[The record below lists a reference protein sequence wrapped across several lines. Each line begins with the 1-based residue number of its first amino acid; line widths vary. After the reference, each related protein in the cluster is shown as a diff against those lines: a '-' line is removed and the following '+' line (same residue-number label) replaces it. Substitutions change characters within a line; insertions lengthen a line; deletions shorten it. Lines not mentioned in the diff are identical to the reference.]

1 MAGTLELN
9 LVINTSQIDG
19 AANDAARKIKSAL
32 DSTAV
37 NAQASGRRIG
47 DALSSSFTD
56 AARRISS
63 TLSDVGTKLSVGLT
77 VPLAGLAAASIK
89 AAADVDKTRQTL
101 VALTGSVGAANA
113 KLSELRKLAATSPG
127 VTTSFASSLFGQF
140 KALGTVADESI
151 NRIIKSIGRL
161 NAVFTLPDPNQFA
174 RNLQQI
180 FTQGFERADIKEAI
194 GQVPIF
200 EQILE
205 QAFGTKDAAKLRK
218 LKDTGKLTISTFL
231 DGISNAVDTDQR
243 FANVQESIASKFAK
257 TKDQILVALA
267 PLGESLLRTLTPALE
282 RIIPKI
288 IELLDAFAKL
298 PAGVQEAIVI
308 FGLLNIALGPVL
320 KGFASLLSLVTS
332 ISGAVAGAGG
342 ITAAIAGLNPVVLA
356 IGGILT
362 AGAIGWYAYRKAVQD
377 GTDAID
383 QALAK
388 VERSQGIFT
397 DLQGNKVNRLGGKV
411 LTPEQQA
418 ALSGLQS
425 GGGGVVSGQ
434 SVNIN
439 AATGKPDASAPI
451 VGALAATATGSSA
464 ALNNARKLKE
474 ALVSLERERV
484 EQTNRILKA
493 EGDARSAALT
503 RQFDAGLISYREYN
517 DARFKIQEESIKREI
532 ALSQT
537 EAAQLETARS
547 TAKGAEK
554 IKIEDQLLKLYADQK
569 IKIIDL
575 TSALEE
581 NFDEYKKRNALP
593 NLDLQRQ
600 SQEQVVS
607 VVEDPRVVA
616 ARKKMQSE
624 KDAIIAQDIKLIDI
638 RRQQLEV
645 ENAIELGVISQA
657 DGRQAINA
665 LLREERDLRT
675 AALEAE
681 KLTEGISAKR
691 VAEINAE
698 IASIRNL
705 GVELTATQRFM
716 RGFNSAIET
725 TGDAFERLG
734 QGISQSF
741 GKVGGL
747 LSNLKNA
754 FKQFFNDLLGLG
766 IQRIFQQLFGG
777 ITAAIGGGAT
787 GGRAGGGGIA
797 GGIGGAITNIAGG
810 GRSGGSGG
818 GGLLGNIF
826 GGGGGGGGFIT
837 PGFGGGFAGFGGVEG
852 PSSAGPPGGVPAVG
866 QFGGLS
872 GLSNIFKGAGGLFK
886 GIGFGLKPGSGTGAL
901 AAAAPLLGLSLGASA
916 GGSSSFGKILGGA
929 GGALLGI
936 GLTAAPAALLAGG
949 SLASLGSLAALF
961 SNPITAGVG
970 AALLVGAV
978 LLGRSK
984 QRKSDEEQAGIWLQ
998 DAVNQIADLKS
1009 QASQGQVTVDQARAI
1024 FEGQILTSF
1033 TSQISTLKT
1042 KSVRDSRL
1050 TNQVRDLRNLFETTV
1065 IPAAQG
1071 AAKRTTAS
1079 RDIIPEFATGGIVMG
1094 RDRGYDSVLAMVRPG
1109 EMVLT
1114 RQHQDA
1120 IAQIAGPNVFS
1131 RVGVPDAPQSTVNGM
1146 PAFAAGG
1153 VVPMRGGNPDQPLE
1167 VNLVVDLR
1175 MGTSAATQIFAAG
1188 GSTNA
1193 GRRVVVG
1200 NVRRARIDGDL

>member
-63 TLSDVGTKLSVGLT
+63 TLSDVGTKLSLGLT

-101 VALTGSVGAANA
+101 VALTGSVDATNA

-180 FTQGFERADIKEAI
+180 FTQGFERADIKEAL

-205 QAFGTKDAAKLRK
+205 EAFGTKNPDKLRQ
-218 LKDTGKLTISTFL
+218 LKATGKLTISTFL

-267 PLGESLLRTLTPALE
+267 PLGESILRTLTPALE

-411 LTPEQQA
+411 LTPEQQS

-425 GGGGVVSGQ
+425 GGGGLVSGQ
-434 SVNIN
+434 TVSLN

-464 ALNNARKLKE
+464 ALNNARKLKD

-554 IKIEDQLLKLYADQK
+554 IKIEEQLLKLYADQK

-581 NFDEYKKRNALP
+581 NFAEYKKRNALP

-616 ARKKMQSE
+616 ARKKMQAE
-624 KDAIIAQDIKLIDI
+624 KDAIIAQDITLIDL

-777 ITAAIGGGAT
+777 ITAAIGGGAA

-810 GRSGGSGG
+810 GRSGG
-818 GGLLGNIF
+818 GLLGNIF
-826 GGGGGGGGFIT
+826 GGGGGGGFIT
-837 PGFGGGFAGFGGVEG
+837 PGFGGGFGGI
-852 PSSAGPPGGVPAVG
+852 GGG
-866 QFGGLS
+866 SIGGLPVVNTS
-872 GLSNIFKGAGGLFK
+872 GIGALGQAGILGGASGAAGGLAGLSGLFK

-1094 RDRGYDSVLAMVRPG
+1094 RDRGYDSVIAMVRPG